1 MNMVPG
7 ATAALAEFIAR
18 NDLASLPSVAH
29 ERAQRVIA
37 DSLACMLAG
46 AGSELSASMRT
57 YLDEAGPGPCPVIG
71 TRRSAS
77 PQAAAFANGTHGAA
91 LDYDDLLGS
100 LHASVVIVAALV
112 SALGTTPVSGREFV
126 EAYIVGIEVGAKL
139 AKALGKGHPQRG
151 YHVTAT
157 LSGFAAFAAVARL
170 QGLDPRRVAKGL
182 SLVATQASGLL
193 CQLGTTAKPMHSGF
207 AARIAVDVV
216 RLLAA
221 GFDAAPDAL
230 EARRGLFETLGD
242 ECSDPGAL
250 AASLGHPWAVVE
262 PGSTLKQF
270 ASSVAGHRA
279 MAAVLELKHQGLS
292 ADNAASIDCA
302 VAPGALRPMGHPRP
316 RNAFESKF
324 SMPYAIATA
333 LLDDRLGI
341 ASFETAATQ
350 RPAALALME
359 RIHAWEDPQ
368 QAIEDPVSANLSWG
382 YRGYARV
389 TARLNDGRTLSA
401 RVDVAPGS
409 PSKPLSWD
417 DLRQKYIDCASCA
430 GIGVDEATDG
440 FERLQVI
447 DRCDDM
453 RQLLQHLQP
462 AAPL

>member
-1 MNMVPG
+1 MNRVAG
-7 ATAALAEFIAR
+7 ATAALADFIAH
-18 NDLASLPSVAH
+18 DGLEGLVPAGH
-29 ERAQRVIA
+29 EQARRVIV

-57 YLDEAGPGPCPVIG
+57 YLDEVGEGHCPVIG
-71 TRRSAS
+71 ARRAAT

-100 LHASVVIVAALV
+100 LHASVVINAALM
-112 SALGTTPVSGREFV
+112 SALGTQPVSGPRYV
-126 EAYIVGIEVGAKL
+126 EAYIIGIEVGAKL

-151 YHVTAT
+151 YHVTST

-170 QGLDPRRVAKGL
+170 RGLAQPQVATGL
-182 SLVATQASGLL
+182 SLVATQSGGLL
-193 CQLGTTAKPMHSGF
+193 CQLGTTAKPLHSGM
-207 AARIAVDVV
+207 AARIAVDTLS
-216 RLLAA
+216 LLAA

-230 EARRGLFETLGD
+230 EARRGFFEALGD
-242 ECSDPGAL
+242 AGSDPTTL

-262 PGSTLKQF
+262 PGSTLKKY

-279 MAAVLELKHQGLS
+279 MAAVLELKRQGLR
-292 ADNAASIDCA
+292 ADNVASIDCA

-333 LLDDRLGI
+333 LLDERLGI

-350 RPAALALME
+350 RPKALALME

-368 QAIEDPVSANLSWG
+368 QAVEDPVSANLSWG

-389 TARLNDGRTLSA
+389 SAQLSDGRRLSA

-409 PSKPLSWD
+409 ANQPLTWD
-417 DLRQKYIDCASCA
+417 DLKHKFIDCAACVA
-430 GIGVDEATDG
+430 MGADQATAH
-440 FERLQVI
+440 FAQLQAL
-447 DRCDDM
+447 DRCDDL
-453 RQLLQHLQP
+453 RPLLQQMQP
-462 AAPL
+462 VAPT